1 MLKIGGRREEERGF
15 GEETRRMISLIGVG
29 KLMRI
34 GQVMEEVKGCT
45 KWIDDRSR

>member
-1 MLKIGGRREEERGF
+1 
-15 GEETRRMISLIGVG
+15 MISLTGVG

-45 KWIDDRSR
+45 KWIDRSR

>member
-1 MLKIGGRREEERGF
+1 MLKIGGWREEERGF
-15 GEETRRMISLIGVG
+15 GEEMMISLTGIG